1 MAGGGTPKKRG
12 KRKQEGNAEN
22 RGMKRKQID
31 NTEKPGGDNTENLGG
46 DKESLQMNCS
56 PNAICKAALLLSTK
70 SRLWSNKLGSEAC

>member
-31 NTEKPGGDNTENLGG
+31 NTEKPGGDSTENPGG
-46 DKESLQMNCS
+46 DKESL
-56 PNAICKAALLLSTK
+56 
-70 SRLWSNKLGSEAC
+70 

>member
-31 NTEKPGGDNTENLGG
+31 NIEKPGG
-46 DKESLQMNCS
+46 DKESL
-56 PNAICKAALLLSTK
+56 
-70 SRLWSNKLGSEAC
+70 